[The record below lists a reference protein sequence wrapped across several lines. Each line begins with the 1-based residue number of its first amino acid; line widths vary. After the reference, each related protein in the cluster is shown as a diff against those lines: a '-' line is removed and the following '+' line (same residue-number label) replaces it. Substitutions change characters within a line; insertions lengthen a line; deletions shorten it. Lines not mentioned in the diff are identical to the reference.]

1 MVDIPN
7 YYNRFDPAK
16 GYDEH
21 LFLPGRGLQSAELN
35 EVQSQNA
42 YRLKGIA
49 DALFKDGDL
58 IRDAGCVVDAETG
71 EARLEG
77 GAVYIRG
84 AVRGVAPA
92 TFTIPTEGVV
102 AIGIYLIETVVTE
115 LDDPDL
121 RDPAPGTRNFGE
133 AGAYRKQVEAVW
145 GYDGDGQA
153 GEFFPVYEVT
163 DGVLGAKE
171 PPPSLDAIT
180 QSIARYDRDSAGGT
194 YIVSG
199 LGVKKQPDDET
210 DGSQV
215 YTISEGRARV
225 FGYGVEY
232 KTGRR
237 VKLTAVPDLK
247 LITNEP
253 HLSSGPS
260 AQWIE
265 LDRAPAANLLSVS
278 ITAERTVN
286 LTHGVVTGSA
296 DPLPDSSVLEI
307 IEVKQGAVT
316 FAATTDY
323 VLDGGRVDWSPAGS
337 EPAPGSTYTV
347 KYRYIT
353 LATPTGFDGTG
364 FTVTG
369 AVAGT
374 LVLVTYNQMLPRI
387 DRLCID
393 SDGKTV
399 WVFGVASE
407 WNPIP
412 PVVPNDL
419 LALATVY
426 QTWDGNRRVVGDAV
440 KVVPMPELAALG
452 ERIDAVL
459 GLVAQQRLE
468 SNIHF
473 REAGTKKGLFTDPFI
488 DDSQRDAGTE
498 QDAAIVSGELL
509 LPIYGTEHRP
519 SADITVPTTLA
530 HTRPAVI
537 SQTLRTGSMKI
548 NPYMAFQPTPAT
560 LSLNPAIDRW
570 TNVTTVWASATTQR
584 FTQTAASAG
593 TTSTTRSVLLSTTTR
608 PAETLRPIEIR
619 FRIAGF
625 GAGENLQTF
634 TFDGIPVTPVA
645 I

>member
-1 MVDIPN
+1 MVDTPN

-35 EVQSQNA
+35 EVQAQNA
-42 YRLKGIA
+42 YRLKGVA

-58 IRDAGCVVDAETG
+58 IRDAGCVVDQETG
-71 EARLEG
+71 EVRCEG
-77 GAVYIRG
+77 GALYIRG

-92 TFTIPTEGVV
+92 TFVIPTEGVV
-102 AIGIYLIETVVTE
+102 AIGIYLVETVVTE
-115 LDDPDL
+115 IDDPAL

-145 GYDGDGQA
+145 GFDGDGQN
-153 GEFFPVYEVT
+153 GEFFPVYEAEN
-163 DGVLGAKE
+163 GVLGAKE

-199 LGVKKQPDDET
+199 MAVKKQADDEA

-232 KTGRR
+232 KTSRR
-237 VKLTAVPDLK
+237 VKLLAVPDLK

-253 HLSSGPS
+253 HLSTGTA
-260 AQWIE
+260 AQRID
-265 LDRAPAANLLSVS
+265 LDRAPASNLLSVS

-286 LTHGVVTGSA
+286 LTHGVVTGSK

-316 FAATTDY
+316 FTAGTDY

-353 LATPTGFDGTG
+353 LATPTGFDGSG

-374 LVLVTYNQMLPRI
+374 LVLVTYNQILPRI

-412 PVVPNDL
+412 PVVPNDV

-426 QTWDGNRRVVGDAV
+426 QTWDANRRVVGDAV
-440 KVVPMPELAALG
+440 KVVPMPELAAMG

-498 QDAAIVSGELL
+498 QTAAIVSGELL
-509 LPIYGTEHRP
+509 LPIEGTEHRP
-519 SADITVPTTLA
+519 SADIAVPTTLA
-530 HTRPAVI
+530 HTRPAII
-537 SQTLRTGSMKI
+537 SQVLRTGSMKI

-560 LSLNPAIDRW
+560 MTLNPAIDRW
-570 TNVTTVWASATTQR
+570 TVTTTVWASASTER
-584 FTQTAASAG
+584 FTQNADSAD
-593 TTSTTRSVLLSTTTR
+593 TTTTTRSVLLSTTTR
-608 PAETLRPIEIR
+608 PAERLRQIEVR
-619 FRIAGF
+619 FTIAGF
-625 GAGENLQTF
+625 GSGENLQTF